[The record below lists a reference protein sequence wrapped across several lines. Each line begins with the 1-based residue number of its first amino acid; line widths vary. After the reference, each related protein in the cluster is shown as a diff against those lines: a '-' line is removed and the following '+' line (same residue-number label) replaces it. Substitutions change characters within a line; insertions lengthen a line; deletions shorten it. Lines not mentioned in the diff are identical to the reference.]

1 MRISITF
8 FITLAFCSSS
18 VLALSKRDVREI
30 VEEAYPGARITEVE
44 KETYKG
50 ERIYEVDF
58 AHDGKKLEAI
68 IDLEG
73 NIIKV
78 DIDD

>member
-1 MRISITF
+1 MRMTITF
-8 FITLAFCSSS
+8 FIALTVCSNSA
-18 VLALSKRDVREI
+18 LALSKRDVREI

-58 AHDGKKLEAI
+58 AHEGKKLEAI

-73 NIIKV
+73 KIIKV
-78 DIDD
+78 DMDD